1 MTHRSRMRVRV
12 LRLHEDP
19 GAARLGLLLLVLGL
33 LTGCADTN
41 APLPDPQE
49 VLLVVNRTAN
59 TLNIIPVDEPT
70 SIRQV
75 SLGGS
80 GAAPAGVSA
89 RRAVAIVP
97 LGPAAAVAV
106 VDIRHATLL
115 RRIPLPANSGATG
128 SAIVDDSIAYVA
140 NPNLNTV
147 SRVNYQTGEIA
158 DIEVG
163 RYPQGVAFVRGRVFV
178 LNGNLGET
186 GAPEGPSWLTVIEPT
201 TNARAAAPDSIP
213 LTGPGNAAFA
223 DVGGDG
229 LLYIMSRGNLLE
241 GEGRLSI
248 VDPVARTEIASFSGF
263 GLAPGNIASDR
274 ESRIFVSSV
283 TEGLLEFNADSNIVV
298 RGPEEGVAIPSNT
311 SVAVDSRQ
319 RVYAIE
325 SGSCT
330 GNQPGRAHI
339 LTPTLEEVGT
349 IMLGGCPV
357 ATAVVE
363 VPGEE
368 TPEE

>member
-1 MTHRSRMRVRV
+1 MISLLHIVSIHRAV
-12 LRLHEDP
+12 LP
-19 GAARLGLLLLVLGL
+19 AALLLALSLVAS
-33 LTGCADTN
+33 CAETN

-59 TLNIIPVDEPT
+59 TLNIVPVDQPT
-70 SIRQV
+70 SMRQV

-80 GAAPAGVSA
+80 GATPAGVSA
-89 RRAVAIVP
+89 RGAIAIVP
-97 LGPAAAVAV
+97 LGAAAAVAV
-106 VDIRHATLL
+106 VDIRQAVLL

-147 SRVNYQTGEIA
+147 SRVNYETGEIS
-158 DIEVG
+158 DVEVG

-178 LNGNLGET
+178 LNGNLDET
-186 GAPEGPSWLTVIEPT
+186 GVPAGPSWLTVIEPT
-201 TNARAAAPDSIP
+201 TNTRAAAPDSIP

-229 LLYIMSRGNLLE
+229 LLYIMSRGGLQE

-248 VDPVARTEIASFSGF
+248 VDPVARTELASFSGF
-263 GLAPGNIASDR
+263 GLAPGNLASDR
-274 ESRIFVSSV
+274 ESRIFVSSL
-283 TEGLLEFNADSNIVV
+283 TEGLLEFNADSNTVV
-298 RGPEEGVAIPSNT
+298 RGMKEGVAIPSNT
-311 SVAVDSRQ
+311 SVAVDSRR

-325 SGSCT
+325 SGSCI

-349 IMLGGCPV
+349 IVLGACPV

-363 VPGEE
+363 VPGEGM
-368 TPEE
+368 PEE